1 MKAFYNDMKL
11 GVLGGGQLGRML
23 LQAGMD
29 YNLQVRILDGDPHAP
44 CSGLATEFMNGSLLD
59 YNSVFNFGKDLDLI
73 TIEIEAVNADA
84 LEELERVGVKVYPQP
99 SVIKLIQDKRLQ
111 KQFYKE
117 HGIPTSEF
125 VLVNNKEALIAHKD
139 FLPAFQKLGRGGYD
153 GKGVVKL
160 ESLADL
166 PNGFDAPSVL
176 ERQVDI
182 DKEISI
188 LIARSESGEISIF
201 PPVELVYH
209 EQNLVDYLITPAAI
223 PLEKE
228 KEAIQIAKSL
238 VEELE
243 MVGLLAV
250 EIFVTKS
257 GDVLVNEIAP
267 RPHNSGHQTIEG
279 NYTSQY
285 AQLWRAILNL
295 PLGDTRL
302 RGASAMVN
310 LLGEEFHTGIAKY
323 EGIYDIME
331 IEGVY
336 VHLYGKKITKPYR
349 KMGHITILDED
360 RKGLIE
366 KINLVKQYTRVIS
379 MK

>member
-1 MKAFYNDMKL
+1 MKAFYSDMKL
-11 GVLGGGQLGRML
+11 GILGGGQLGRML
-23 LQAGMD
+23 LQTGMD
-29 YNLQVRILDGDPHAP
+29 YNLNVRILDGDPHAP
-44 CSGLATEFMNGSLLD
+44 CSHLAAEFMNGSLLD
-59 YNSVFNFGKDLDLI
+59 YNTVFNFGKDLDLI

-84 LEELERVGVKVYPQP
+84 LEELEKVGVKVYPQP

-111 KQFYKE
+111 KLFYRE
-117 HGIPTSEF
+117 HGIPTSDF
-125 VLVNNKEALIAHKD
+125 ILINNKEALIAHQD

-153 GKGVVKL
+153 GRGVVKL
-160 ESLADL
+160 ETLKDL
-166 PNGFDAPSVL
+166 HNGFDEPSLL
-176 ERQVDI
+176 ERLVDI

-188 LIARSESGEISIF
+188 ILARSPSGEVSVF

-209 EQNLVDYLITPAAI
+209 EQNLVDYLIAPAAI

-228 KEAIQIAKSL
+228 KEAIQIAKAL
-238 VEELE
+238 IEELE

-250 EIFVTKS
+250 EIFITKS
-257 GDVLVNEIAP
+257 GNVLVNEIAP

-285 AQLWRAILNL
+285 TQLWRAILNL

-336 VHLYGKKITKPYR
+336 VHLYGKKVTKPFR

-360 RKGLIE
+360 RKGLRE
-366 KINLVKQYTRVIS
+366 KIELVKRHARVIS
-379 MK
+379 M